1 MVFHAHTHTHTHSD
15 DLREHLKNAQKLIMA
30 QHQEVSSSDTES
42 DSSKSGNETLIDIS
56 VSEFVL
62 VTLGVVL
69 RWFHSTSRYSV
80 PDSHIFRSW
89 GQWSGNETKHTVYTL
104 RVQRWL

>member
-1 MVFHAHTHTHTHSD
+1 
-15 DLREHLKNAQKLIMA
+15 MA

-69 RWFHSTSRYSV
+69 RWFHSTSQYSV
-80 PDSHIFRSW
+80 LDSHIFRSW

-104 RVQRWL
+104 RVASFPGSPGTRIYIAWRAWYLSYVSMT

>member
-1 MVFHAHTHTHTHSD
+1 
-15 DLREHLKNAQKLIMA
+15 MA

-42 DSSKSGNETLIDIS
+42 DSSKSGNETLIDMS

-69 RWFHSTSRYSV
+69 RWFHSTSQYSV
-80 PDSHIFRSW
+80 PNIVTFPDPGVNGLGMRPNI
-89 GQWSGNETKHTVYTL
+89 QYTL
-104 RVQRWL
+104 LEYRGDYEWR